1 MRCRILSDLHLELH
15 PFAIPPLTED
25 PQTVLVL
32 AGDIGMIKKAEP
44 LCEFL
49 VQASRQFRAV
59 VYVLGNHEF
68 YRSRWPGALAQV
80 RGWGLPANVQVL
92 EREVAEIDGVAF
104 VGATLW
110 TDFERGSPTAMIT
123 AGYAMNDFTVI
134 GRDLD
139 PDSANQRPRFLPEHA
154 LADHRRSRAW
164 LSQTLGALHARGQK
178 AVLVTH
184 HGIAPGSIHARYRG
198 DALTGAFVSDLTP
211 LLRKTRPA
219 LAIHGH
225 VHDSFDYVVG
235 ATRVVV
241 NPRGYARDACSQE
254 NKAFNPHLTVE
265 V

>member
-1 MRCRILSDLHLELH
+1 MRCRILSDLHLE
-15 PFAIPPLTED
+15 FYSFTIPPLAED

-32 AGDIGMIKKAEP
+32 AGDIGMVKKAEP
-44 LCEFL
+44 LREFL
-49 VQASRQFRAV
+49 VQASQQFQAV

-68 YRSRWPGALAQV
+68 YHSRWPSALAQV
-80 RGWGLPANVQVL
+80 RGWELPANVHVL

-104 VGATLW
+104 VGTTLW
-110 TDFERGSPTAMIT
+110 TDFEREDSTAMIT
-123 AGYAMNDFTVI
+123 AGYAMNDFMVI

-139 PDSANQRPRFLPEHA
+139 PDSPDRRPRFLPEHA

-164 LSQTLGALHARGQK
+164 LLETLGALHARGRK
-178 AVLVTH
+178 TVLVTH

-198 DALTGAFVSDLTP
+198 DALTGAFVSDLIP
-211 LLRKTRPA
+211 LLRKTQPA

-225 VHDSFDYVVG
+225 VHDSFDYTVG

-241 NPRGYARDACSQE
+241 NPRGYARDAYSQE
-254 NKAFNPHLTVE
+254 NKAFNPRLTVE